1 MRISFAK
8 LLLLIAFFIVILVEA
23 RTVFA
28 FFGIDVSLIGIA
40 VTGVLV
46 ISALVLWAI
55 RPGNDEP
62 TEP

>member
-1 MRISFAK
+1 MRISVAK
-8 LLLLIAFFIVILVEA
+8 LLLLIAFCIVILVEA

-28 FFGIDVSLIGIA
+28 FFGIDVSLIWIA